1 MTPIGVGV
9 GIAGGEKIL
18 KKFFSQI
25 LIFFVELPGGMSELP
40 TKTCF
45 APFLSKSSS
54 IFSIF
59 TERVIFDIL
68 DGTKEKRHSVDSHIR
83 PGIRKDLSS

>member
-1 MTPIGVGV
+1 MLGSLGV
-9 GIAGGEKIL
+9 
-18 KKFFSQI
+18 KKSKKKNFSQI
-25 LIFFVELPGGMSELP
+25 LIFFVELPRGMSELP

-45 APFLSKSSS
+45 APFSSKSSS

-68 DGTKEKRHSVDSHIR
+68 DGNKETRHSIDSHIK
-83 PGIRKDLSS
+83 PGIRKD

>member
-1 MTPIGVGV
+1 MSGSLGV
-9 GIAGGEKIL
+9 KKSK

-25 LIFFVELPGGMSELP
+25 LIFFVELPEGMSGLP

-45 APFLSKSSS
+45 APFSSKSSS